1 MAVMT
6 STGAARE
13 AVAAPPS
20 RLTLPAPAAAGLLG
34 YAQVIFSDHPG
45 VGALLLLATALSPRV
60 GLSGLAALLL
70 GQALARLLALGDAA
84 LARGRYGYNPLLAGL
99 AVGAFFEPGAG
110 TVALLALAVAAVVFL
125 EAALES
131 ALGGV
136 FALPLLSLPS
146 VLVTWLAVAAAPF
159 IGIVARTPP
168 ALLPEAAPDWLP
180 PLAGLYLRSLGAI
193 FFSPSLAAGA
203 LVLAG
208 LVLFSRIATLL
219 TLLGFGVAAALA
231 TGVFTL
237 ASDGALLVLCA
248 NAMLTAVAL
257 GGIWFVAQPAALLLA
272 AGAALLT
279 TLATVGATALLR
291 PFGLPVLLLPFN
303 VTMLVVLLAF
313 RQRLRDGS
321 PKAVDFA
328 AGTPEANL
336 AYYRTRV
343 ARFGPGFAVRFAL
356 PFSGRW
362 LVTQGVDGAHTHRGP
377 WRHGLDFEVADAA
390 GATSTGSGR
399 ELRDFRCYRLPVLAA
414 ADGTV
419 VKVVNDVPD
428 NAPGTRNARE
438 PWGNL
443 VLLQHGLGLYS
454 LVAHLA
460 PGTIEVKEGQPVRQ
474 GARLGLCGNS
484 GRSFVPHLHFQLQA
498 TARVGAPTLEPAFAD
513 VLTGEEDY
521 LQLHRWLLPAEGQAL
536 RGLARSEDGTAPF
549 AFPVGGALG
558 FEVDGV
564 DGGGE
569 GRGSGHGGG
578 RTRRETVTSRIG
590 LLGELF
596 LDSTTAGALLWFENQ
611 GRQFVVHDQAGRRDS
626 LLHLLATAA
635 PRVPYDLP
643 TGLRWDDVLP
653 RRRLRPRWA
662 RWVTDLA
669 EPFLPEGGV
678 TVDYTATRRGGRLEV
693 RGVGRG
699 GRRPL
704 STLAVFDEAGPLAL
718 EVKLG
723 EQVRRARRVEV
734 SA

>member
-1 MAVMT
+1 M
-6 STGAARE
+6 S
-13 AVAAPPS
+13 AVAASSSSP
-20 RLTLPAPAAAGLLG
+20 RLALPAPVAAGLLG
-34 YAQVIFSDHPG
+34 YAQVLFSDHLG

-60 GLSGLAALLL
+60 GLSGLTAVLL

-99 AVGAFFEPGAG
+99 AVGALFEPGAG
-110 TVALLALAVAAVVFL
+110 TVALLALAVVAVVFL

-159 IGIVARTPP
+159 IGIVAQTPP
-168 ALLPEAAPDWLP
+168 ALLPEVAPDWLP
-180 PLAGLYLRSLGAI
+180 PLAALYLRSLGAI

-203 LVLAG
+203 LVLAA
-208 LVLFSRIATLL
+208 LVIFSRIATLL
-219 TLLGFGVAAALA
+219 SLLGFAVAAAL
-231 TGVFTL
+231 TSGVFTL

-257 GGIWFVAQPAALLLA
+257 GGIWFVAQPAAFLLA
-272 AGAALLT
+272 GGAALLT

-303 VTMLVVLLAF
+303 LTMLVVLLAF
-313 RQRLRDGS
+313 RQRVRDGA

-343 ARFGPGFAVRFAL
+343 ARFGPGFAIRFAL
-356 PFSGRW
+356 PFAGRW
-362 LVTQGVDGAHTHRGP
+362 LVTQGVDGAHTHRDA
-377 WRHGLDFEVADAA
+377 WRHGLDFEVADAT

-428 NAPGTRNARE
+428 NTPGTRNARE

-454 LVAHLA
+454 LVAHLS
-460 PGTIEVKEGQPVRQ
+460 PGTVDVKEGQPVRQ

-498 TARVGAPTLEPAFAD
+498 TPRVGAPTLEPVFAD
-513 VLTGEEDY
+513 VLTGDEDQ
-521 LQLHRWLLPAEGQAL
+521 LRLHRWLLPAEGQL
-536 RGLARSEDGTAPF
+536 VRGLTRREEGTVPF
-549 AFPVGGALG
+549 SFPVGSALG
-558 FEVDGV
+558 FEINE
-564 DGGGE
+564 DGG
-569 GRGSGHGGG
+569 RP
-578 RTRRETVTSRIG
+578 RRETVTSRIG

-596 LDSTTAGALLWFENQ
+596 LDSTIPGALLWFENQ
-611 GRQFVVHDQAGRRDS
+611 GRQFVVHDQAVRRDS
-626 LLHLLATAA
+626 LLHLLAAAA

-643 TGLRWDDVLP
+643 AGLCWDDVLP

-662 RWVTDLA
+662 RWFTDLA

-678 TVDYTATRRGGRLEV
+678 TVDYTAKRLGARLEV
-693 RGVGRG
+693 RGTGRG
-699 GRRPL
+699 GRRLL
-704 STLAVFDEAGPLAL
+704 STLAVFDEAGPLEL
-718 EVKLG
+718 EVQLG
-723 EQVRRARRVEV
+723 DQVRRARRIEV
-734 SA
+734 SP

>member
-1 MAVMT
+1 MT
-6 STGAARE
+6 ATRASRAAE
-13 AVAAPPS
+13 VEDPP
-20 RLTLPAPAAAGLLG
+20 RLALPPAAAAGLLG
-34 YAQVIFSDHPG
+34 YAQVVFSDHPG

-60 GLSGLAALLL
+60 GLSGVAAVLL

-99 AVGAFFEPGAG
+99 AVGALFEPGAG
-110 TVALLALAVAAVVFL
+110 TVALLALAVVAVVFL

-180 PLAGLYLRSLGAI
+180 ALAGLYLRSLGAI

-219 TLLGFGVAAALA
+219 SLLGFGVAAAL
-231 TGVFTL
+231 TSGVFTL

-257 GGIWFVAQPAALLLA
+257 GGIWFVPQRSAFLLA

-291 PFGLPVLLLPFN
+291 PFSLPVLLLPFN
-303 VTMLVVLLAF
+303 LTMLVVLLAF
-313 RQRLRDGS
+313 RQRVRDGS

-336 AYYRTRV
+336 AYFRTRV

-356 PFSGRW
+356 PFAGRW

-377 WRHGLDFEVADAA
+377 WRHGLDFEVA
-390 GATSTGSGR
+390 GANGVASGGRGR
-399 ELRDFRCYRLPVLAA
+399 ELRDFGCYRLPVLAA
-414 ADGTV
+414 ADGTI

-443 VLLQHGLGLYS
+443 VLLQHGIGLYS

-460 PGTIEVKEGQPVRQ
+460 PGTVDVKEGQAVRQ

-498 TARVGAPTLEPAFAD
+498 TARIGAPTLEPAFSD
-513 VLTGEEDY
+513 VLSGDEDRPV
-521 LQLHRWLLPAEGQAL
+521 LHRWLLPSEGQAV
-536 RGLARSEDGTAPF
+536 RGLTRREEGTAPF
-549 AFPVGGALG
+549 AFPIGSALG
-558 FEVDGV
+558 FEID
-564 DGGGE
+564 E
-569 GRGSGHGGG
+569 GGG

-596 LDSTTAGALLWFENQ
+596 LDSTLAGARLWFENQ
-611 GRQFVVHDQAGRRDS
+611 GRQFVVHDRAGRRDS

-635 PRVPYDLP
+635 SRVPYDLP
-643 TGLRWDDVLP
+643 AGLRWDDVLP
-653 RRRLRPRWA
+653 RRHLRPRWIG
-662 RWVTDLA
+662 WLTDLA
-669 EPFLPEGGV
+669 EPFLAEGGV
-678 TVDYTATRRGGRLEV
+678 TVDYTAERRGARLEI
-693 RGVGRG
+693 RGVGRT
-699 GRRPL
+699 GRSPL
-704 STLAVFDEAGPLAL
+704 TTLAVFDAAGPLEL
-718 EVKLG
+718 EVSVG
-723 EQVRRARRVEV
+723 DQVRRARRVEV